1 MFCLVPL
8 LHISDG
14 ETVVSGKDV
23 KKFANILD
31 NPSLDDRKVVLL

>member
-23 KKFANILD
+23 KKFTNTLD
-31 NPSLDDRKVVLL
+31 NPSLRKQSAVQ